1 MARKAITT
9 TTADAAKQLGC
20 SIRWVNYLIT
30 ARQLR
35 ADRDERG
42 FWQVHVSSV
51 IEESKARTAKGKL
64 RRRKDARINTDEKRG
79 GARSAHRAK
88 R

>member
-1 MARKAITT
+1 MARKPATTT
-9 TTADAAKQLGC
+9 TTAAAKELGC
-20 SIRWVNYLIT
+20 SVRWVNYLIT

-42 FWQVHVSSV
+42 FWQVHMASV
-51 IEESKARTAKGKL
+51 MEESKARNARGKL

-79 GARSAHRAK
+79 GARGAHRPK

>member
-1 MARKAITT
+1 MARKAMTTT
-9 TTADAAKQLGC
+9 TTAAAKELGC
-20 SIRWVNYLIT
+20 SVRWVNYLIT

-42 FWQVHVSSV
+42 FWQVHVAS
-51 IEESKARTAKGKL
+51 IICEQKARTAKGKL
-64 RRRKDARINTDEKRG
+64 RRRKDARIDVDAKRG
-79 GARSAHRAK
+79 GARGAHRPK

>member
-9 TTADAAKQLGC
+9 TTADAAKELGC
-20 SIRWVNYLIT
+20 SVRWINYLIT

-42 FWQVHVSSV
+42 FWQVHMASL
-51 IEESKARTAKGKL
+51 IEEKKARTALGKL
-64 RRRKDARINTDEKRG
+64 RRRKDARIDVDSARG

>member
-1 MARKAITT
+1 MARQAATITT
-9 TTADAAKQLGC
+9 TAAAKTLGC
-20 SIRWVNYLIT
+20 SVRWVNYLIT

-42 FWQVHVSSV
+42 FWQVHMASV
-51 IEESKARTAKGKL
+51 QEEKKARTALGKL
-64 RRRKDARINTDEKRG
+64 RRRKDARIDIDAKRG
-79 GARSAHRAK
+79 GARGAHRAK

>member
-1 MARKAITT
+1 MARKATT
-9 TTADAAKQLGC
+9 TSTAMAAKELGC

-42 FWQVHVSSV
+42 FWQVHVASV
-51 IEESKARTAKGKL
+51 QEEKKARTALGKL
-64 RRRKDARINTDEKRG
+64 RRRKDARIDVDAKRG
-79 GARSAHRAK
+79 RAHSAHRPK

>member
-1 MARKAITT
+1 MARKPATT
-9 TTADAAKQLGC
+9 TTAAAAKELGC
-20 SIRWVNYLIT
+20 SIRWINYLIT

-42 FWQVHVSSV
+42 FWQVRISSV
-51 IEESKARTAKGKL
+51 IEEQRARTVRAKL
-64 RRRKDARINTDEKRG
+64 RSRKDARIVADEKRG
-79 GARSAHRAK
+79 RARSAHRAK

>member
-1 MARKAITT
+1 MARKATT
-9 TTADAAKQLGC
+9 TTTTDAAKELGC
-20 SIRWVNYLIT
+20 SVRWVNYLIT

-42 FWQVHVSSV
+42 FWQVHMASLM
-51 IEESKARTAKGKL
+51 EEKKARTALGKL
-64 RRRKDARINTDEKRG
+64 RRRKDARIDIDAKRG
-79 GARSAHRAK
+79 GARSAHRPK

>member
-51 IEESKARTAKGKL
+51 MEESKARTAKGKL
-64 RRRKDARINTDEKRG
+64 RRRKDARIDIDAKRG
-79 GARSAHRAK
+79 GARGAHRPK

>member
-1 MARKAITT
+1 MARKATTT

-51 IEESKARTAKGKL
+51 IQELKARTAKGKL
-64 RRRKDARINTDEKRG
+64 RRRKDARIDIDAKRG
-79 GARSAHRAK
+79 GARGAYRAK

>member
-1 MARKAITT
+1 MARKATTT

-51 IEESKARTAKGKL
+51 AQESKARDAKGKL
-64 RRRKDARINTDEKRG
+64 RRRKDARIDADEKRG
-79 GARSAHRAK
+79 GARGAHRAK

>member
-1 MARKAITT
+1 MARKATT
-9 TTADAAKQLGC
+9 TSTAMAAKELGC

-42 FWQVHVSSV
+42 FWQVYTASV
-51 IEESKARTAKGKL
+51 QEEKKARTALGKL
-64 RRRKDARINTDEKRG
+64 RRRKDARIDIDEKRG
-79 GARSAHRAK
+79 GARSAHRPK